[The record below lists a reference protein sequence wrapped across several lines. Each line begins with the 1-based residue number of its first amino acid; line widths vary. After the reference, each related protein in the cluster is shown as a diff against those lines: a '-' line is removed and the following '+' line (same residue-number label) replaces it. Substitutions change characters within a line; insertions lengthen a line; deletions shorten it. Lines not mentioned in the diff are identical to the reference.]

1 MIYAF
6 YSILIACTLA
16 TAFLHGGNFDDT
28 LRGISVFIPRPQGLN
43 EARRYAGIHP
53 FIYQPTKKTQGL
65 FFVTPVYGQSV
76 RPQRIASALFGS
88 AHLSISGSQVPQRGP
103 QDLLADYFGLSPEF
117 ASFVLLDP
125 IIRTALFEFDFYIDM
140 PCIYRGIY
148 GRVTLPAGWTQWDL
162 RLTEDI
168 FAPGTATPFPPGYVT
183 SNATPLAAP
192 FASFIDA
199 MKGNVS
205 YGAIGGLQRG
215 KIQKRSTTGAAD
227 MRLEFGWNFFLH
239 DLCHAGV
246 SLRAALPTGTRP
258 HGFFLFEPLLG
269 NRRNAEIGIGFSGHT
284 IVWEK
289 DGQQQLN
296 VYLDLTLS
304 TLLASKQ
311 YRSFDLQPNGF
322 ASRYIPAK
330 LFSNGS
336 FTGTAAP
343 LINSTTLECKVHNN
357 IQADGLLMLAY
368 TYNNFVFD
376 FGYEGWI
383 RSKEKVTLENNIAAN
398 TFGLKGIQQISD
410 PVTGFLAPTTQSTAT
425 ILGNEFADQMLVVD
439 SPSPV
444 FITPN
449 NIDRHS
455 AKTQLLLTNK
465 FFGYIGYAY
474 TCEHE
479 TELFLPLIGVGA
491 EIEFEGINERDTTVF
506 FRTAE
511 SQWAIWVR
519 LGANF

>member
-6 YSILIACTLA
+6 YTILIACTMAIASLY
-16 TAFLHGGNFDDT
+16 GGDFDDT

-43 EARRYAGIHP
+43 EARRYAGVHP
-53 FIYQPTKKTQGL
+53 FIYQPTEKMQGL

-103 QDLLADYFGLSPEF
+103 QDILADYFGLSPEF
-117 ASFVLLDP
+117 ASLVSLDP
-125 IIRTALFEFDFYIDM
+125 IIRNALLEFDFYADL

-148 GRVTLPAGWTQWDL
+148 GRITVPAGWTQWNL

-168 FAPGTATPFPPGYVT
+168 FSPGTATPFPPGYVT
-183 SNATPLAAP
+183 ADATPLEAP
-192 FASFIDA
+192 FVSWVEA

-205 YGAIGGLQRG
+205 YGAIGGLKRG
-215 KIQKRSTTGAAD
+215 KIDKRSTAGVAD
-227 MRLEFGWNFFLH
+227 MRLEFGWNFVLEE
-239 DLCHAGV
+239 LCHVGA
-246 SLRAALPTGTRP
+246 SIRAALPTGTRP
-258 HGFFLFEPLLG
+258 HGNFLFEPLLG
-269 NRRNAEIGIGFSGHT
+269 NRRNAEIGVGFSGHT

-296 VYLDLTLS
+296 VYLDLTLT

-311 YRSFDLQPNGF
+311 YRSFDISPNGF

-330 LFSNGS
+330 LFSSGS
-336 FTGTAAP
+336 FTGTATP
-343 LINSTTLECKVHNN
+343 LINNTTLECKVHNN

-376 FGYEGWI
+376 FGYEGWL
-383 RSKEKVTLENNIAAN
+383 RSKEKISLESNITPNTL
-398 TFGLKGIQQISD
+398 GLKGIQQISD

-425 ILGNEFADQMLVVD
+425 ILGNEFSEQMLVVD

-444 FITPN
+444 FISPIS
-449 NIDRHS
+449 IDRDS
-455 AKTQLLLTNK
+455 AKTQFLLTNK

-474 TCEHE
+474 TCSEE
-479 TELFLPLIGVGA
+479 TKLFLPLIGVGA

-506 FRTAE
+506 YRVAE
-511 SQWAIWVR
+511 AQWALWFR